1 MNISF
6 IKIKSTDPVAGYLA
20 DTLKAHLAKGER
32 VLWLVPGG
40 SAIQIAAAVSTQ
52 LRGHSLKNLAVT
64 LTDERYGP
72 VGHPD
77 SNWHQLEQAGFSL
90 PGAELMPVL
99 SGADME
105 ATTANFAATLEREL
119 ARADYRLGFFGIGP
133 DGHTAGMLPDS
144 PAVTAQGFA
153 SGYSANYERITMTV
167 PAIRRLDEAVVYA
180 VGENKWP
187 VLDQLEGQVELTKQP
202 AQALKPVSKLTI
214 FNDYKGVQA

>member
-1 MNISF
+1 MSISF
-6 IKIKSTDPVAGYLA
+6 LKINSNQPVVDYLSHA
-20 DTLKAHLAKGER
+20 IATHLTKGER

-40 SAIQIAAAVSTQ
+40 SAIQVAAAVSGQ

-214 FNDYKGVQA
+214 FNDYKGEAA